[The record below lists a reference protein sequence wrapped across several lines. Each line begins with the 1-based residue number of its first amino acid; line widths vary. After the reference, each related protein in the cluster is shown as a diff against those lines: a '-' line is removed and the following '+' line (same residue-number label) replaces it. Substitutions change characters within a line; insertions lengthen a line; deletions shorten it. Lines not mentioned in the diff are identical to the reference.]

1 MILEKKILALT
12 PARSGSKGLPGK
24 NIRPFCGKPLLS
36 HSIEVAKKSKYID
49 DIIISTDSEDIA
61 QIAQKYGAKSDL
73 RPPQLATDTAIVGD
87 VIRDLIDRLD
97 EKFEYMVLLEA
108 TSPLRTVQLVDT
120 CLERIISQKF
130 DSIATFSLAEPPPTR
145 LWNIKDNLASP
156 YLKDADPW
164 LPRQQQQDAFY
175 LNGLVYAF
183 HIPSWVK
190 SNSKS
195 IYFGKSSAVVTNQNS
210 IDIDTLEDFELAEY
224 IMKEKYAKNI

>member
-24 NIRPFCGKPLLS
+24 NIRPLCGKPLLS
-36 HSIEVAKKSKYID
+36 HSIEVAKNSKYID
-49 DIIISTDSEDIA
+49 DIIVSTDCEDIA
-61 QIAQKYGAKSDL
+61 QIAIQYGAKTDMRS
-73 RPPQLATDTAIVGD
+73 PQLASDTAIVSD

-108 TSPLRTVQLVDT
+108 TSPLRTVELVDH
-120 CLERIISQKF
+120 CLEQIIFEKF
-130 DSIATFSLAEPPPTR
+130 DSIATFSIAEPPPTR
-145 LWNIKDNLASP
+145 LWNIKNNLASP

-175 LNGLVYAF
+175 LNGLAYVF
-183 HIPSWVK
+183 HIPTWMG

-195 IYFGKSSAVVTNQNS
+195 IYFGKSSAVVTNQPCV
-210 IDIDTLEDFELAEY
+210 DIDTLEDFELAEY
-224 IMKEKYAKNI
+224 IMKEKYEKNI

>member
-120 CLERIISQKF
+120 CLERIISQ
-130 DSIATFSLAEPPPTR
+130 
-145 LWNIKDNLASP
+145 
-156 YLKDADPW
+156 
-164 LPRQQQQDAFY
+164 
-175 LNGLVYAF
+175 
-183 HIPSWVK
+183 
-190 SNSKS
+190 
-195 IYFGKSSAVVTNQNS
+195 NS
-210 IDIDTLEDFELAEY
+210 IVLPLSLLLSHHLLDYGI
-224 IMKEKYAKNI
+224 